1 MNLYG
6 KKYYS
11 LDAWCKENYG
21 HKLYKAAL
29 DIGCTCPNRD
39 GTLSHDG
46 CIFCSAGG
54 SGDFATSSI
63 EAAIEKISV
72 KWPDS
77 TESKRVIAY
86 FQSYTNTYGDADRLS
101 IHYENA
107 LKHDSVAGISIGTR
121 PDCISDEIIDI
132 LVSLK
137 ERYYDK
143 FIWIELGLQ
152 SIHDSTAAFI
162 NRGYEYPVFL
172 DAMNRLAEAN
182 LPVIVHVIIG
192 LPHETNEMLLK
203 TIDELNRLH
212 PFGVKLQLL
221 HVLDHTKLGEM
232 YKNGEIKVMEK
243 DEYVDTVIDCIKR
256 LSPDICIHRIT
267 GDGPKDILLAPRWSL
282 DKRGVLNA
290 INSRLAKSS

>member
-11 LDAWCKENYG
+11 LDAWCKDNYG

-39 GTLSHDG
+39 GTLSYDG

-54 SGDFATSSI
+54 SGDFATDSI
-63 EAAIEKISV
+63 ENAISMIRD
-72 KWPDS
+72 KWPDAIL
-77 TESKRVIAY
+77 SKHVIAY
-86 FQSYTNTYGDADRLS
+86 FQSYTNTYGNTNVLAC
-101 IHYENA
+101 HYENA
-107 LKHDSVAGISIGTR
+107 LRHDSVAGISIGTR
-121 PDCISDEIIDI
+121 PDCISEEI
-132 LVSLK
+132 LNVFTNLK
-137 ERYYDK
+137 EKYPDK

-152 SIHDSTAAFI
+152 SVHDNTATFI
-162 NRGYEYPVFL
+162 NRGYDYPVFL
-172 DAMNRLAEAN
+172 DAMKRLKAAEI
-182 LPVIVHVIIG
+182 PVIVHVIIG
-192 LPHETNEMLLK
+192 LPGETREMLFE
-203 TIDELNRLH
+203 TIDEINRLH

-221 HVLDHTKLGEM
+221 HILDHTKLGDM
-232 YKNGEIKVMEK
+232 YKRGEISVLEK
-243 DEYVDTVIDCIKR
+243 DEYVDTVIACIQR

-290 INSRLAKSS
+290 INSKLAK